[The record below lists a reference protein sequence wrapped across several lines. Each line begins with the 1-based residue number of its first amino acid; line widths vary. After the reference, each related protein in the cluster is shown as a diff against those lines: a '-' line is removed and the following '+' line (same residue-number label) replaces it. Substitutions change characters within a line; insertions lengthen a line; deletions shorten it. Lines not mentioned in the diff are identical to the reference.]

1 MGVSDLILNHIP
13 TDRYR
18 STSNVK
24 LPIRIIPSVTEVG
37 TSQVQY
43 TITLKTVFN
52 NKLSAT
58 NIVLRIPTPLNAT
71 NADCKVA
78 NGKAKYVP
86 EENVI
91 VWKLVFSFLTWVTHI
106 ADHLISSQTE

>member
-1 MGVSDLILNHIP
+1 M
-13 TDRYR
+13 
-18 STSNVK
+18 K
-24 LPIRIIPSVTEVG
+24 LPIRIIPTVTEVG
-37 TSQVQY
+37 TTQVQY
-43 TITLKTVFN
+43 TITLKTTFS

-91 VWKLVFSFLTWVTHI
+91 VWKLVSLFFPFTLSHASPTTTSS
-106 ADHLISSQTE
+106 LIQKTE

>member
-1 MGVSDLILNHIP
+1 
-13 TDRYR
+13 
-18 STSNVK
+18 VK

-43 TITLKTVFN
+43 TITLKTIFI

-91 VWKLVFSFLTWVTHI
+91 VWKLVTFFSSLELRTSLTI
-106 ADHLISSQTE
+106 PK